1 MDEDVAFARDIRPLF
16 SNRDVSS
23 MSRYFDLSSYDDVRA
38 NAERIYRR
46 LADGTMRGD
55 AVDID
60 ANAPVITRDEIR
72 IDAPP
77 EVIWNIQTNIS
88 AWPQWQPEVD
98 TAQLDGA
105 LTVGSVF
112 HWETAGLQITST
124 VQEVDPPRR
133 TCGQVPRRAS
143 PRSTCGS
150 SPQPTTGCS
159 STPRSHGTARS
170 CAPRPRP
177 CNRPWTVPSGP
188 GLPTSSTPPSRRDA
202 DGPVLTHVAHP
213 LP

>member
-72 IDAPP
+72 IDAP
-77 EVIWNIQTNIS
+77 QRS
-88 AWPQWQPEVD
+88 S
-98 TAQLDGA
+98 G
-105 LTVGSVF
+105 
-112 HWETAGLQITST
+112 TSRPT
-124 VQEVDPPRR
+124 SRHGPN
-133 TCGQVPRRAS
+133 GS
-143 PRSTCGS
+143 PRSIL
-150 SPQPTTGCS
+150 PS
-159 STPRSHGTARS
+159 ST
-170 CAPRPRP
+170 AP
-177 CNRPWTVPSGP
+177 
-188 GLPTSSTPPSRRDA
+188 
-202 DGPVLTHVAHP
+202 
-213 LP
+213 